1 MTTSPSVAVITGA
14 SSGIGAIYAERFAAR
29 GFDLLLVARREERLR
44 ELANKLEAL
53 HGITVQILPA
63 DLAAESGIQVVEEA
77 LRSNERISVLVN
89 NAGTAHLA
97 PFTAGSAELHQ
108 TDIMLNI
115 TALTR
120 LSLAVLG
127 RFQAQNSGTIINIAS
142 VVSLHAIAGSAVYS
156 GTKGYVLNFT
166 RGLQQEIAGSNV
178 RIQAVLPA
186 VTATEIWEVSGVS
199 MDHLAPDSIMTAEN
213 MVDAALAGLDQGEE
227 VTVPPLHDLA
237 LWEAYESARLAIFDA
252 SRTGIPA
259 PRYQKQ

>member
-14 SSGIGAIYAERFAAR
+14 SSGIGAVYAERFAAR
-29 GFDLLLVARREERLR
+29 GYDLLLVARREDRLR
-44 ELANKLEAL
+44 DLAAKLESSY
-53 HGITVQILPA
+53 GISVQTLPA
-63 DLAAESGIQVVEEA
+63 DLARDEGMQIVEDA
-77 LRSNERISVLVN
+77 LRTNERVSVLVN

-108 TDIMLNI
+108 ADIMLNI

-120 LSLAVLG
+120 LSLAALS
-127 RFQAQNSGTIINIAS
+127 RFQAKNSGTLINIAS

-166 RGLQQEIAGSNV
+166 RGLQQEIAGSNI

-199 MDHLAPDSIMTAEN
+199 MEHLAPESIMTTEN

-252 SRTGIPA
+252 SRTGVPA
-259 PRYQKQ
+259 PRYQK

>member
-14 SSGIGAIYAERFAAR
+14 SSGIGAVYAERFAAR
-29 GFDLLLVARREERLR
+29 GYDLLLVARREDRLR
-44 ELANKLEAL
+44 ELAAKLESM
-53 HGITVQILPA
+53 HGINVQTLTT
-63 DLAAESGIQVVEEA
+63 DLAKESGMQAVEEV

-89 NAGTAHLA
+89 NAGVAHLA

-108 TDIMLNI
+108 ADIALNI

-120 LSLAVLG
+120 LSLAALT

-166 RGLQQEIAGSNV
+166 RGLQQEIEGSNV

-199 MDHLAPDSIMTAEN
+199 MDHLAPESIMTTEN
-213 MVDAALAGLDQGEE
+213 MVDAALAGLDQGEA

-237 LWEAYESARLAIFDA
+237 LWEAYETARLAIFDA
-252 SRTGIPA
+252 SRTGVPA
-259 PRYQKQ
+259 PRYQQ

>member
-14 SSGIGAIYAERFAAR
+14 SSGIGAVYAERFAAR
-29 GFDLLLVARREERLR
+29 GYDLLLVARREERLR
-44 ELANKLEAL
+44 DLAAKLESAY
-53 HGITVQILPA
+53 GISVQTLPA
-63 DLAAESGIQVVEEA
+63 DLARDEGIQIVEEA
-77 LRSNERISVLVN
+77 LRSNDRISVLVN

-108 TDIMLNI
+108 ADIMLNI

-120 LSLAVLG
+120 LSLAALT
-127 RFQAQNSGTIINIAS
+127 RFQAHNSGTIINIAS

-166 RGLQQEIAGSNV
+166 RGLQQEITGSNI

-199 MDHLAPDSIMTAEN
+199 MDHLPPESIMTTEN

-227 VTVPPLHDLA
+227 VTVPPLHDLT

-259 PRYQKQ
+259 PRYQK

>member
-1 MTTSPSVAVITGA
+1 MTTSHSVAVITGA
-14 SSGIGAIYAERFAAR
+14 SSGIGAVYAERFAAR
-29 GFDLLLVARREERLR
+29 GYSLLLVARREERLR
-44 ELANKLEAL
+44 ELAAKLESL
-53 HGITVQILPA
+53 YGISVQTLPA
-63 DLAAESGIQVVEEA
+63 DLASDEGISVVEDA
-77 LRSNERISVLVN
+77 LHSTEGLKVLVN

-97 PFTAGSAELHQ
+97 AFTAGNAELHEA
-108 TDIMLNI
+108 DITLNI

-120 LSLAVLG
+120 LSLVALT

-186 VTATEIWEVSGVS
+186 VTATEIWDVSGVS

-237 LWEAYESARLAIFDA
+237 LWEAYESARLGIFDA
-252 SRTGIPA
+252 SRTGVPA